1 MTIENKIVELKK
13 RLSKDKVNFESI
25 QNMGGAYKGNI

>member
-1 MTIENKIVELKK
+1 MTIKNKIEELRK

-25 QNMGGAYKGNI
+25 QDMGGGI